1 MAHTCGLK
9 AQQIGGSRSEGVHG
23 YPLLL
28 SVVSLG
34 NLSYIRILSA
44 KRGERK
50 KKDCVCFELES
61 SFVD

>member
-1 MAHTCGLK
+1 MAHTCGPS
-9 AQQIGGSRSEGVHG
+9 AQQIGASRSEGVHG

-44 KRGERK
+44 KREAKEGRK
-50 KKDCVCFELES
+50 VV
-61 SFVD
+61 FVLS